1 MRRLLLAAA
10 MATLSLPSFAA
21 SHGLN
26 AADLVALARVS
37 GAQLSPDG
45 RSAIYTLRETDLAA
59 DRGRSDLWLI
69 GTDGVSTPRRLTS
82 SEENDTAADWAPD
95 GGGIYFLSA
104 RGGSTQVWYLPI
116 AGGEATQVTRLPLD
130 VSSFRISPRGD
141 RLLFGIEVFPDCSDL
156 DCTRKRLDEQKSAKQ
171 HGQGYDQLF
180 VRHWDKWQD
189 GRVSQLFAIALDGEH
204 NASGSPVALT
214 GSLDANVPS
223 KPFGDRPDYD
233 FSPDGSLVV
242 FAARIRGRTE
252 PWSTNFDVYRV
263 PSDGSTAP
271 VNLTPDNPAWD
282 AQPAF
287 SPDGKLLAHIAMD
300 RPGFEADRF
309 HLVVRDAATGAL
321 RFTTRDWDRS
331 IEAFRFSAD
340 GRQIY
345 AVTQHLG
352 QRPIWSINIKDGARR
367 MLTGPGNVTEFD
379 VAGDRI
385 LFAMQSLTSPVDL
398 YLIAGRAAPRRL
410 TEVNAGRLAD
420 VRFGEPEQFNF
431 AGAGGE
437 QVYGYVVKPWNF
449 EPDKSYPVAF
459 IVHGGPQSSYANT
472 WSYRWNP
479 EIYAGAGY
487 AAVFIDFHGSQ
498 GYGQAFTDSISGDW
512 GGKPFEDLKL
522 GLAAALARYPWL
534 DGNRACALGASYG
547 GYMVNWIAGNWPD
560 GFRCLVSHAGIFDAQ
575 MMSYTTEE
583 LWFDE
588 WEHGGTYF
596 DKPATYEKWSPA
608 QFVKQW
614 RTPIL
619 VIHGQLDFRIPYT
632 QGLAVFTVLQ
642 RRGIE
647 SRFLFFPDENH
658 WILKPAN
665 SLQWHEEVLG
675 WLDQHLPEQLPGR

>member
-21 SHGLN
+21 PRGLN

-37 GAQLSPDG
+37 EAQLSPNG
-45 RSAIYTLRETDLAA
+45 RSAVYTLRETDLAA

-104 RGGSTQVWYLPI
+104 RGGSTQVWYLPV

-130 VSSFRISPRGD
+130 VGSFRISPRGD
-141 RLLFGIEVFPDCSDL
+141 RLLFGIEVFPDCGDL
-156 DCTRKRLDEQKSAKQ
+156 DCTRKRLDERKSAKQ

-189 GRVSQLFAIALDGEH
+189 GRVSQLYAFALDGEH

-233 FSPDGSLVV
+233 FSPDGSQVV
-242 FAARIRGRTE
+242 FAARVRGRTE

-263 PSDGSTAP
+263 PSDGGVAP

-287 SPDGKLLAHIAMD
+287 SPDGRLLAHIAMD

-331 IEAFRFSAD
+331 IAAFRFSAD

-345 AVTQHLG
+345 AVTEHLG

-385 LFAMQSLTSPVDL
+385 LFAMQSLISPVDL
-398 YLIAGRAAPRRL
+398 YLIVGHALPRRL
-410 TEVNAGRLAD
+410 TEVNAVRLAD
-420 VRFGEPEQFNF
+420 VRFGEPEQFSF

-437 QVYGYVVKPWNF
+437 QVYGYVVKPWNW
-449 EPDKSYPVAF
+449 EPGKSYPVAF

-479 EIYAGAGY
+479 EIYAGAGL

-512 GGKPFEDLKL
+512 GGKPLEDLKK
-522 GLAAALARYPWL
+522 GLAAAAERYPWL
-534 DGNRACALGASYG
+534 DRDRACALGASYG
-547 GYMVNWIAGNWPD
+547 GYMMNWIAGNWPD
-560 GFRCLVSHAGIFDAQ
+560 RFRCLVNHAGVFDHRT
-575 MMSYTTEE
+575 MYYSTEE
-583 LWFDE
+583 LWFVE
-588 WEHGGTYF
+588 WDQGGPYY
-596 DKPATYEKWSPA
+596 DNPAAHEKSNPA
-608 QFVKQW
+608 NHVSAWK
-614 RTPIL
+614 TPML
-619 VIHGQLDFRIPYT
+619 VIHGALDYRIPYP
-632 QGLAVFTVLQ
+632 QGIATFTALQ
-642 RRGIE
+642 RRGID

-658 WILKPAN
+658 WISKPAN
-665 SLQWHEEVLG
+665 SLQWYEEVLH
-675 WLDQHLPEQLPGR
+675 WLDAHLQ

>member
-21 SHGLN
+21 PRGLN

-37 GAQLSPDG
+37 EAQLSPDG
-45 RSAIYTLRETDLAA
+45 RSAVYTLRETDLAA

-69 GTDGVSTPRRLTS
+69 GTDSVSTPRRLTS

-95 GGGIYFLSA
+95 GAGVYFLSA
-104 RGGSTQVWYLPI
+104 RGGSTQVWYLPV
-116 AGGEATQVTRLPLD
+116 AGGEATQVTHLPLD
-130 VSSFRISPRGD
+130 VASFRISPRGD
-141 RLLFGIEVFPDCSDL
+141 RLLLGIEVFADCADL
-156 DCTRKRLDEQKSAKQ
+156 DCTRKRLDERKNDKQ

-189 GRVSQLFAIALDGEH
+189 GRVSQLFALALDSEH
-204 NASGSPVALT
+204 KASGSPVALT
-214 GSLDANVPS
+214 GSLDADVPS

-233 FSPDGSLVV
+233 FSPDGSQVV

-252 PWSTNFDVYRV
+252 PWSTNFDIYRV
-263 PSDGSTAP
+263 PADGSTAP
-271 VNLTPDNPAWD
+271 INLTPDNPAWD

-287 SPDGKLLAHIAMD
+287 SPDGKLLTHIAMD

-309 HLVVRDAATGAL
+309 HLVVRDAATGAV

-331 IEAFRFSAD
+331 IAAFRFSAD

-345 AVTQHLG
+345 AVTEHLG
-352 QRPIWSINIKDGARR
+352 QRPIWSINIKDGTRR
-367 MLTGPGNVTEFD
+367 MLTGPGTVTEFD

-398 YLIAGRAAPRRL
+398 YLIAGRAAPRRV
-410 TEVNAGRLAD
+410 TKVNAARLAD
-420 VRFGEPEQFNF
+420 VRFGEPEQFSF

-437 QVYGYVVKPWNF
+437 QVYGYMVKPWNW
-449 EPDKSYPVAF
+449 EPGKSYPVAF

-479 EIYAGAGY
+479 EFYAGAGY

-512 GGKPFEDLKL
+512 GGKPLEDLKL

-534 DGNRACALGASYG
+534 DGDRACALGASYG
-547 GYMVNWIAGNWPD
+547 GYMVNWIAGAWPD
-560 GFRCLVSHAGIFDAQ
+560 RFRCLVSHAGIFDAQ

-596 DKPATYEKWSPA
+596 DKPEAYEKWSPA

-614 RTPIL
+614 RTPML

-632 QGLAVFTVLQ
+632 QGLAVFTALQ

-658 WILKPAN
+658 WISKPAN
-665 SLQWHEEVLG
+665 SLQWHDEVLH
-675 WLDQHLPEQLPGR
+675 WLDAHLK